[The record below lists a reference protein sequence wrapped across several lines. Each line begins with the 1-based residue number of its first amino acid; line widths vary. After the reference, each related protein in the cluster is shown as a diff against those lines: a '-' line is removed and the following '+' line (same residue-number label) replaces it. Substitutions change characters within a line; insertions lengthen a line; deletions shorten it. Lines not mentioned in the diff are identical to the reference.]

1 MSTGPDTVEAWGRS
15 TDNPV
20 GRWYGLKNGLR
31 GRFGNYIPAVLEV
44 LGLAEVEHNPRNNR
58 MPALVSTINP
68 KRTFKL
74 KVTDLNKPTRMVWS
88 SGMPF
93 GLFTGRRTFTLTE
106 RGGST
111 EFSMTEAF
119 TGPLAGMITKAI
131 PDMTESFN
139 QFAEGLK
146 TASE

>member
-1 MSTGPDTVEAWGRS
+1 MPKQFRVTRTIAAPAEKIWALLTNSSGYRDW
-15 TDNPV
+15 NPSIV
-20 GRWYGLKNGLR
+20 SLDGQISQGAK
-31 GRFGNYIPAVLEV
+31 I
-44 LGLAEVEHNPRNNR
+44 
-58 MPALVSTINP
+58 ALVSTINP

-74 KVTDLNKPTRMVWS
+74 KVTELNKPTRMVWS

-93 GLFTGRRTFTLTE
+93 GLFTGRRTFTMTE

-119 TGPLAGMITKAI
+119 TGPLAGLITKAI

-139 QFAEGLK
+139 QFADGLK
-146 TASE
+146 SASE

>member
-1 MSTGPDTVEAWGRS
+1 MPKQFHVTRTIAGPADRIWALLTNSSGYHDWNPSIVSLDGRI
-15 TDNPV
+15 TQG
-20 GRWYGLKNGLR
+20 GR
-31 GRFGNYIPAVLEV
+31 I
-44 LGLAEVEHNPRNNR
+44 
-58 MPALVSTINP
+58 ALVSTINP
-68 KRTFKL
+68 KRKFKL
-74 KVTDLNKPTRMVWS
+74 KVTELNKPTRMVWS

-119 TGPLAGMITKAI
+119 TGPLAGLITNAI

-139 QFAEGLK
+139 QFADGLK
-146 TASE
+146 TASEPGHA

>member
-1 MSTGPDTVEAWGRS
+1 MSKQFHVTRTIAA
-15 TDNPV
+15 
-20 GRWYGLKNGLR
+20 
-31 GRFGNYIPAVLEV
+31 PADEIWALLTNSSGYRDWNQSIVSLD
-44 LGLAEVEHNPRNNR
+44 GQIAQGAKI
-58 MPALVSTINP
+58 ALVSTINP
-68 KRTFKL
+68 KRRFKL
-74 KVTDLNKPTRMVWS
+74 KVTELNKPTRMVWS

-106 RGGST
+106 CAEST

-119 TGPLAGMITKAI
+119 TGPLAGLITKAI

-139 QFAEGLK
+139 QFADGLK